1 MTKIQ
6 CRCGAT
12 ELEISAD
19 PIVQFYCHCDDCQ
32 AVHGGAYAP
41 ESVYPADDVKVVR
54 GDPMAWKLK
63 RNPRHVPR
71 VRHPSVYRSRS
82 PTTAGCQW
90 IPAPRGR
97 IPARLS
103 FAMPIRGPAHRR

>member
-41 ESVYPADDVKVVR
+41 ESVFPQT
-54 GDPMAWKLK
+54 M
-63 RNPRHVPR
+63 
-71 VRHPSVYRSRS
+71 
-82 PTTAGCQW
+82 
-90 IPAPRGR
+90 
-97 IPARLS
+97 
-103 FAMPIRGPAHRR
+103 